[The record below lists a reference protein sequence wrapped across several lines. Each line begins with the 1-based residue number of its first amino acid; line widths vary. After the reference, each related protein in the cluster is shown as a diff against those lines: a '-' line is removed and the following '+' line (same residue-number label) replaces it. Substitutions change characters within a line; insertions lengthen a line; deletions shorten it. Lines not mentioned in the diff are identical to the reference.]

1 MKKMIFSGILAV
13 SLFLFIISFSIALPI
28 YVRPFYYAHIGAMD
42 LPSQSGFSKSEIKEA
57 YDGVLDYLTF
67 GREFDT
73 GVMAHS
79 PEGKSHFADC
89 KALFTL
95 NTVVLIASSL
105 CLAVLFALRKR
116 IKVCKA
122 VPFYT
127 ALSTIVLPVVIG
139 ALASLNIDKAFVI
152 FHRIFFPGKDN
163 WVFDPR
169 YDEIISVLP
178 MGFFV
183 NCGILIGTSVLLL
196 SVIIMV
202 LNKKG
207 PH

>member
-1 MKKMIFSGILAV
+1 MKKLIFSGILAV

-28 YVRPFYYAHIGAMD
+28 YVRPFYYVHIEAMD

-57 YDGVLDYLTF
+57 YDGVLDYLTLSK
-67 GREFDT
+67 EFDT

-79 PEGKSHFADC
+79 AEGKAHFADC

-105 CLAVLFALRKR
+105 CLAVLFVLRKR
-116 IKVCKA
+116 IKICKA

-139 ALASLNIDKAFVI
+139 ALASLNIDKAFII

-163 WVFDPR
+163 WGFDPR

-178 MGFFV
+178 MQFFV
-183 NCGILIGTSVLLL
+183 NCGILIGASVLLL
-196 SVIIMV
+196 SVITM
-202 LNKKG
+202 LSSRKRK
-207 PH
+207 